1 MIYDNG
7 SVKVI
12 DRVKNIFK
20 LQQGEYIAPEKLEN
34 KYILSD
40 YISQMMV
47 YGDSLK
53 NYCVAIIVLEQ
64 APCFKWAAANGKPE
78 DLAALAKDADMKKL
92 IQNEILAL
100 AKEHKLTG
108 LEKPAKIHLTGE
120 AFSIEN
126 DILTPTFK
134 LKRNVAAKVYKSE
147 IDVMYAELKAE
158 GK

>member
-40 YISQMMV
+40 YIGQMMV

-53 NYCVAIIVLEQ
+53 NYCVAIIVLE
-64 APCFKWAAANGKPE
+64 
-78 DLAALAKDADMKKL
+78 
-92 IQNEILAL
+92 
-100 AKEHKLTG
+100 
-108 LEKPAKIHLTGE
+108 
-120 AFSIEN
+120 
-126 DILTPTFK
+126 
-134 LKRNVAAKVYKSE
+134 
-147 IDVMYAELKAE
+147 
-158 GK
+158 